1 MNHSHRNVR
10 RPQRA
15 AGFSLIEMLAVIVLI
30 GIVAGIVALFGI
42 IPFVGWANWFV
53 IPIAGLG
60 LVLGLI
66 SRRKEGQILN
76 LVVIAIALVRLSL
89 GGGLI

>member
-1 MNHSHRNVR
+1 MLNIL
-10 RPQRA
+10 
-15 AGFSLIEMLAVIVLI
+15 SLLI
-30 GIVAGIVALFGI
+30 GLVGGLIAAFGI

-53 IPIAGLG
+53 IPIAGIG

-76 LVVIAIALVRLSL
+76 LVVIAIALVRLSI

>member
-1 MNHSHRNVR
+1 MLNVL
-10 RPQRA
+10 
-15 AGFSLIEMLAVIVLI
+15 SLLI
-30 GIVAGIVALFGI
+30 GIVGGIIAAFGI

-53 IPIAGLG
+53 IPIAGFG

-89 GGGLI
+89 GGGFI

>member
-1 MNHSHRNVR
+1 MLNIL
-10 RPQRA
+10 
-15 AGFSLIEMLAVIVLI
+15 SLLI
-30 GIVAGIVALFGI
+30 GLVAGVIAVFGI
-42 IPFVGWANWFV
+42 IPFIGWANWFV

-66 SRRKEGQILN
+66 SRHREGQILN
-76 LVVIAIALVRLSL
+76 LVVIAIALVRLSI

>member
-1 MNHSHRNVR
+1 MLNVL
-10 RPQRA
+10 
-15 AGFSLIEMLAVIVLI
+15 SLLI
-30 GIVAGIVALFGI
+30 GIVGGIIAAFGI

-76 LVVIAIALVRLSL
+76 LVVIGIALVRLML
-89 GGGLI
+89 GGGVI

>member
-1 MNHSHRNVR
+1 MLNVL
-10 RPQRA
+10 
-15 AGFSLIEMLAVIVLI
+15 SLLI
-30 GIVAGIVALFGI
+30 GIATGVVAVFGL
-42 IPFVGWANWFV
+42 IPFLGWANWFLL
-53 IPIAGLG
+53 PIAGIG

-66 SRRKEGQILN
+66 SKRKEGQILN

>member
-1 MNHSHRNVR
+1 MLNIL
-10 RPQRA
+10 
-15 AGFSLIEMLAVIVLI
+15 SLLI
-30 GIVAGIVALFGI
+30 GLVAGIIAVFGI

-66 SRRKEGQILN
+66 SRHREGQILN
-76 LVVIAIALVRLSL
+76 LVVIAIALVRLSI
-89 GGGLI
+89 GGGFI

>member
-1 MNHSHRNVR
+1 MLNVL
-10 RPQRA
+10 
-15 AGFSLIEMLAVIVLI
+15 SLLI
-30 GIVAGIVALFGI
+30 GVGAGVIALLGI

-66 SRRKEGQILN
+66 SSRKEGQILN

-89 GGGLI
+89 GGGII

>member
-1 MNHSHRNVR
+1 MLNVL
-10 RPQRA
+10 
-15 AGFSLIEMLAVIVLI
+15 SLLVGIAT
-30 GIVAGIVALFGI
+30 GIVAVFGL
-42 IPFVGWANWFV
+42 IPFLGWANWFLL
-53 IPIAGLG
+53 PIAGLG

-66 SRRKEGQILN
+66 SSRREGQILN

>member
-1 MNHSHRNVR
+1 MLNVL
-10 RPQRA
+10 
-15 AGFSLIEMLAVIVLI
+15 SLLI
-30 GIVAGIVALFGI
+30 GIVAGLIAAFGI

-66 SRRKEGQILN
+66 SRHREGQILN
-76 LVVIAIALVRLSL
+76 LVVIAIALVRLSI

>member
-1 MNHSHRNVR
+1 MLNIL
-10 RPQRA
+10 
-15 AGFSLIEMLAVIVLI
+15 SLLI
-30 GIVAGIVALFGI
+30 GLVAGVIALFGL

-60 LVLGLI
+60 LVLGLV

-76 LVVIAIALVRLSL
+76 IVVIAIALVRLML
-89 GGGLI
+89 GGGLV